1 MRNNFFYKK
10 KFLLLILFFFNFENN
25 IYATINSDILLKID
39 NEIITNFDLEIEFRY
54 LTALNKDL
62 KSIDKNK
69 ALEIAKDS
77 LIKEIIKKN
86 KLKKYYD
93 LNKGDE
99 NYLNLVIENLLV
111 KLNIDSEENFKKYLK
126 KYGLTINEIKKK
138 KII

>member
-1 MRNNFFYKK
+1 MSNNFFYKK

-39 NEIITNFDLEIEFRY
+39 NEIITNFDIEIEFRY

-69 ALEIAKDS
+69 ALEKAKDS

-86 KLKKYYD
+86 ELKK
-93 LNKGDE
+93 
-99 NYLNLVIENLLV
+99 
-111 KLNIDSEENFKKYLK
+111 
-126 KYGLTINEIKKK
+126 
-138 KII
+138 